1 MKGLFFSVP
10 FSLNSVEKLLGDPV
24 TLAVSGCVYKAVRSV
39 FREQI
44 VSTLVRVVFLGEP
57 GLSR

>member
-1 MKGLFFSVP
+1 MP